1 MPIPADL
8 LGIDAAQEAD
18 VDLYLGASYYDEG
31 VISVD
36 GVVSPLTGCTVVGA
50 IKATDTGAVLVAFT
64 GTVVDAP
71 TAKVRFTLTP
81 AQTAALTFTAA
92 DGEQLGVYDYQVSD
106 GTDKIIFRRGRVR
119 GRYKRNAS

>member
-18 VDLYLGASYYDEG
+18 IDLYLGATFYDEG

-36 GVVSPLTGCTVVGA
+36 GAVSALTGCTVAGA

-81 AQTAALTFTAA
+81 AQTAALAFSGA
-92 DGEQLGVYDYQVSD
+92 DGDQLGVYDYMLED
-106 GTDKIIFRRGRVR
+106 GTEKIIFRRGKVR
-119 GRYKRNAS
+119 GRYKRNSD